1 LTSLS
6 VTGNISGGNLIT
18 AGNVYAPAIVNN
30 GAFNTDIQLG
40 SASGIIAVTT
50 NGNSTQFKPSGQIEL
65 GGVSQVVGGTFG
77 GSGIT
82 LGINQTDIFQNRD
95 GNVTIQVGTGG
106 ATTSTWTFT
115 NSGNLL
121 APGNISGNYL
131 FGNGAFITG
140 LPAGYSNVDTRN
152 YLANSGNIQINWT
165 NGGVLIQ
172 GSNTANSKTGFAT
185 VTSNSTSATTLVSI
199 DAETNDAVQFLI
211 KGQDTVSGAYQ
222 VSKVHSL
229 TDGLTTLDYATFGDV
244 ALLGGCGT
252 IQVSLSSGNVVL
264 QVTPKSAN
272 AMTWTATYTSI

>member
-1 LTSLS
+1 LATAAQPNVTSLGTLTALD
-6 VTGNISGGNLIT
+6 VTGNI
-18 AGNVYAPAIVNN
+18 
-30 GAFNTDIQLG
+30 
-40 SASGIIAVTT
+40 
-50 NGNSTQFKPSGQIEL
+50 
-65 GGVSQVVGGTFG
+65 
-77 GSGIT
+77 
-82 LGINQTDIFQNRD
+82 
-95 GNVTIQVGTGG
+95 
-106 ATTSTWTFT
+106 TSL
-115 NSGNLL
+115 S
-121 APGNISGNYL
+121 GNISANYL
-131 FGNGAFITG
+131 LGNGAFITG
-140 LPAGYSNVDTRN
+140 LPAGYSNADTQN
-152 YLANSGNIQINWT
+152 YLANTGNIQINWT

-172 GSNTANSKTGFAT
+172 GSNTANSKTGFTT

-272 AMTWTATYTSI
+272 TMTWTATYTSI